1 MDKSGARRIVTA
13 ADLGSGDVAIEI
25 GPGRGAL
32 TGMLVETACRLI
44 LVELDD
50 RLAAE
55 LQDKYENEPQVSV
68 LAADARDLSPAAIPE
83 CADRP
88 YKVVGNLPYYAAS
101 PIIRNLLETSHP
113 PAELV
118 VMVQREVG
126 REMIA
131 EPGKMGLLSVATQF
145 YAEAKSVCSV
155 SPRAFSPPP
164 KVYSAVVKLT
174 LRPEPAVKVS
184 SRESFFI
191 LARAGFAAP
200 RKTIMNSLALGI
212 RPDIY
217 DWQQILSDAEIDAG
231 DRPAMLSLDDW
242 VRLHAEWRS
251 ADPIQDPAQEPV
263 A

>member
-1 MDKSGARRIVTA
+1 
-13 ADLGSGDVAIEI
+13 
-25 GPGRGAL
+25 
-32 TGMLVETACRLI
+32 
-44 LVELDD
+44 
-50 RLAAE
+50 
-55 LQDKYENEPQVSV
+55 
-68 LAADARDLSPAAIPE
+68 
-83 CADRP
+83 
-88 YKVVGNLPYYAAS
+88 
-101 PIIRNLLETSHP
+101 
-113 PAELV
+113 
-118 VMVQREVG
+118 
-126 REMIA
+126 MIA